1 VTVPDFSSRT
11 PFDESHPAA
20 LALYCSDGRYTRA
33 VEELAA
39 HLGQPRLDVVT
50 LPGGAALLDTSS
62 ALLSDRDA
70 VGRGLSFL
78 IEGHAIQW
86 LLLVAHEGC
95 GYYRARFPLLSP
107 EELRARQAEHLRAA
121 GARLAAAHRGL
132 AVELYF
138 ARPSSGRRIHFVAVK

>member
-1 VTVPDFSSRT
+1 VTAPDFSSRT

-50 LPGGAALLDTSS
+50 LPGGAALLDSYS

-70 VGRGLSFL
+70 VGRGLAFL
-78 IEGHAIQW
+78 IEGHKIRW
-86 LLLVAHEGC
+86 LLCVAHEGC

-107 EELRARQAEHLRAA
+107 EELRARQADHLRAA
-121 GARLAAAHRGL
+121 GRRMAAAHPGL
-132 AVELYF
+132 AVALYF
-138 ARPSSGRRIHFVAVK
+138 ARPAGHRIHFVTVE